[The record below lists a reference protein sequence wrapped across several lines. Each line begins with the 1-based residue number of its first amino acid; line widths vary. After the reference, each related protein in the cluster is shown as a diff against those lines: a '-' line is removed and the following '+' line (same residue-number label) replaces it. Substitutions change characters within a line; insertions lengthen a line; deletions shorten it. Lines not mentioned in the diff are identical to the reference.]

1 MNNNKISFSDLLLSI
16 ISGLLGVL
24 LFFTYS
30 TVDKFNNLVD
40 AFNESEKT
48 RSGLYIEEKARLDD
62 VEKFNTFIY
71 ENTVIPNHDRSI
83 SNSNRILLLEAK
95 IGE

>member
-1 MNNNKISFSDLLLSI
+1 MNNNKVSLSDILLSV

-48 RSGLYIEEKARLDD
+48 RTGLYVQEKARLD
-62 VEKFNTFIY
+62 ELENFSTFIY

-83 SNSNRILLLEAK
+83 NNSNRILRLETK
-95 IGE
+95 MGK